1 MELND
6 YTTAAIRT
14 ESTIDN
20 VNTNLNRLKC
30 VLEILIGAGNMLDD
44 IKKNAFYGREF
55 DNKKFMEQFSM
66 ITAAH
71 EDLEVWTKNPNTM
84 LSNLVPVDQ
93 NAMIDNGLEVDPRVF
108 HGIIGMATESTEL
121 LEALYNSIITGEL
134 DVVNTAEECGDS
146 NWYQAILLDA
156 LGQDWTDMLVRNIK
170 KLEKRYAKTTF
181 DADEA
186 QQENRDLAAERKIL
200 ES

>member
-6 YTTAAIRT
+6 YTTAALRT

-20 VNTNLNRLKC
+20 VDTNLNRLKC

-44 IKKNAFYGREF
+44 IKKNVFYGREI
-55 DNKKFMEQFSM
+55 DNKKFMDQLNM
-66 ITAAH
+66 ITVGY
-71 EDLEVWTKNPNTM
+71 EDLDVWTKNPNTIM
-84 LSNLVPVDQ
+84 SNLVPVDQ
-93 NAMIDNGLEVDPRVF
+93 NAIIDNQLEIDPRVF

-121 LEALYNSIITGEL
+121 LEALYKQLITGEL

-170 KLEKRYAKTTF
+170 KLEKRYAKTEF
-181 DADEA
+181 DASEA

>member
-20 VNTNLNRLKC
+20 VNTNLHRLKC

-44 IKKNAFYGREF
+44 IKKNVFYGREI
-55 DNKKFMEQFSM
+55 DNKKFMDQFNM
-66 ITAAH
+66 ITVGH
-71 EDLEVWTKNPNTM
+71 EDLTVWEKNPNA
-84 LSNLVPVDQ
+84 LQSNLTVVDQ
-93 NAMIDNGLEVDPRVF
+93 NAIIDNQLTIDPRVF

-121 LEALYNSIITGEL
+121 LEALYKQMLTGDL
-134 DVVNTAEECGDS
+134 DVINTAEECGDS

-170 KLEKRYAKTTF
+170 KLEKRYAKTEF
-181 DADEA
+181 DATEA
-186 QQENRDLAAERKIL
+186 QQENRDLDAERKIL